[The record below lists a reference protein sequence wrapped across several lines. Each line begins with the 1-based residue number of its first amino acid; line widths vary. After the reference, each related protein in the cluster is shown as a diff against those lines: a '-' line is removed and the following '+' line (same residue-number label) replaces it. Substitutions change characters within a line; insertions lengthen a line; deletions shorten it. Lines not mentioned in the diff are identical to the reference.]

1 MRFNNIVTSP
11 CKERNWA
18 YINFLQVG
26 KHIVMPSFNIEEDN
40 TAYQYVKNA
49 FSDCHIHLLEMAEI
63 AKEGGA
69 LHCISLLQA
78 MKDDETPTAVVQSRQ
93 LHIYRNEKK
102 ILILAGKAL
111 PKVILEDK
119 LNELITI

>member
-40 TAYQYVKNA
+40 IAYQYVKNA
-49 FSDCHIHLLEMAEI
+49 VPDCHIHLLEMTEI

-69 LHCISLLQA
+69 LHCISWNIQ
-78 MKDDETPTAVVQSRQ
+78 R
-93 LHIYRNEKK
+93 
-102 ILILAGKAL
+102 
-111 PKVILEDK
+111 
-119 LNELITI
+119 